1 MIISRSPLRISLFGG
16 GTDFPEWFKK
26 NNGLVIGGTINKY
39 NYIHV
44 RHLPNIFNFNYR
56 LRYFKTELVK
66 KVSEIKHGPYREVLK
81 IYNLEKSQIE
91 IIHTSDLP
99 SLSGL
104 GSSSSSTVSAI
115 NAISALKGSFI
126 NKKNLSNL
134 AIKIER
140 EILGENVGCQDQI
153 FSSFGGFN
161 CIRFK
166 SDVDFT
172 VENLINN
179 KDKFTLLNNSSILIW
194 SGIQREGQILEKEKI
209 KKIKKKLI
217 FQNLKNI
224 QFITEKAYE
233 EFSKSIWD
241 LKKIGKLMNE
251 YWYQKKQ
258 LSKGITNKKINEIC
272 KIANMNGAYG
282 VKLLGAGGGGFI
294 YILCPPKKKKILLK
308 KLSKFGSVDFQFE
321 NSGSSVIY
329 NKQLI

>member
-44 RHLPNIFNFNYR
+44 RFLPNIFNFNFR
-56 LRYFKTELVK
+56 LRYFKTELAK
-66 KVSEIKHGPYREVLK
+66 KVGSIKHGPYREILK
-81 IYNLEKSQIE
+81 MYNLDKSQIE

-99 SLSGL
+99 ALSGL

-115 NAISALKGSFI
+115 NAISTLKGSFI

-140 EILGENVGCQDQI
+140 EVLGENVGCQDQI

-166 SDVDFT
+166 SDVDFA

-179 KDKFTLLNNSSILIW
+179 KEKLSLLNNSSILVW
-194 SGIQREGQILEKEKI
+194 SGIQREGQILEREKI
-209 KKIKKKLI
+209 KKIKKKSI
-217 FQNLKNI
+217 TQNLKNI
-224 QFITEKAYE
+224 QSITEKAYE
-233 EFSKSIWD
+233 EFSKSNWD

-251 YWYQKKQ
+251 YWFQKKDQ
-258 LSKGITNKKINEIC
+258 
-272 KIANMNGAYG
+272 
-282 VKLLGAGGGGFI
+282 
-294 YILCPPKKKKILLK
+294 
-308 KLSKFGSVDFQFE
+308 
-321 NSGSSVIY
+321 
-329 NKQLI
+329 

>member
-1 MIISRSPLRISLFGG
+1 MIISRSPLRVSLFGG

-26 NNGLVIGGTINKY
+26 NDGLVIGGAINKY
-39 NYIHV
+39 SYIHV
-44 RHLPNIFNFNYR
+44 RYLPDIFKFNYR

-66 KVSEIKHGPYREVLK
+66 KINNIKHGPYREILK
-81 IYNLEKSQIE
+81 IYNLDRSQIE

-99 SLSGL
+99 ALSGL

-166 SDVDFT
+166 SDVDFS
-172 VENLINN
+172 VENLINS
-179 KDKFTLLNNSSILIW
+179 KKKLSLLNNSSILIW
-194 SGIQREGQILEKEKI
+194 SGIQRESQILEKEKI
-209 KKIKKKLI
+209 SKIKNKSI
-217 FQNLKNI
+217 TQNLKNI
-224 QFITEKAYE
+224 QSITEKAYQ
-233 EFSKSIWD
+233 EFSKSNWD
-241 LKKIGKLMNE
+241 LKEIGELMNE
-251 YWYQKKQ
+251 YWQQKKT
-258 LSKGITNKKINEIC
+258 LSSSITNKKIDQIC
-272 KIANMNGAYG
+272 NIANTNGAYG

-294 YILCPPKKKKILLK
+294 YVLCAPKKKKNLLK
-308 KLSKFGSVDFQFE
+308 KLSKFANVDFQFE
-321 NSGSSVIY
+321 NSGSSIIY

>member
-1 MIISRSPLRISLFGG
+1 MIISRSPLRVSLFGG

-26 NNGLVIGGTINKY
+26 NDGLVIGGTINKY

-44 RHLPNIFNFNYR
+44 RYLPNIFNFNFR

-66 KVSEIKHGPYREVLK
+66 KINSIKHGPYREILK
-81 IYNLEKSQIE
+81 AYDLDKSQIE

-99 SLSGL
+99 ALSGL

-115 NAISALKGSFI
+115 NAISALKGYFI

-140 EILGENVGCQDQI
+140 KVLNENVGYQDQI

-166 SDVDFT
+166 SDVDYT
-172 VENLINN
+172 LESLVN
-179 KDKFTLLNNSSILIW
+179 DKKKLTLLSNSSILIW
-194 SGIQREGQILEKEKI
+194 TGITREGQILEKEKI
-209 KKIKKKLI
+209 KKIKNKLI
-217 FQNLKNI
+217 TQNLKNI
-224 QFITEKAYE
+224 QSITEKAYE
-233 EFSKSIWD
+233 EFSKSNWD
-241 LKKIGKLMNE
+241 LKKIGKFMND
-251 YWYQKKQ
+251 YWHQKKQ
-258 LSKGITNKKINEIC
+258 LSKGITNKKIDEIC

-294 YILCPPKKKKILLK
+294 YILCSAKKRKLLLK
-308 KLSKFGSVDFQFE
+308 KLAKFRSVNFQFE
-321 NSGSSVIY
+321 NSGSSIIY
-329 NKQLI
+329 NKQLV

>member
-1 MIISRSPLRISLFGG
+1 MIISRSPLRVSLFGG
-16 GTDFPEWFKK
+16 GTDFPEWFKE

-44 RHLPNIFNFNYR
+44 RYLPNIFKFNYR

-66 KVSEIKHGPYREVLK
+66 KIKNIKHGPYREILK
-81 IYNLEKSQIE
+81 FYNLDENQVE

-99 SLSGL
+99 ALSGL

-115 NAISALKGSFI
+115 NAVAALKGHFV

-140 EILGENVGCQDQI
+140 EILGEKVGCQDQI

-166 SDVDFT
+166 SDVDFS

-179 KDKFTLLNNSSILIW
+179 KKKLSLLNNSSILIW
-194 SGIQREGQILEKEKI
+194 SGIQRQGQTLEKEKI
-209 KKIKKKLI
+209 SKIKKKLI
-217 FQNLKNI
+217 TQNLKTI
-224 QFITEKAYE
+224 QSISEKAYE
-233 EFSKSIWD
+233 EFSKSSWD

-251 YWYQKKQ
+251 YWQQKKY
-258 LSKGITNKKINEIC
+258 LSSSITNKKIDKIC
-272 KIANMNGAYG
+272 NIANTNGAYG

-294 YILCPPKKKKILLK
+294 YILCSPKDRKNLLK
-308 KLSKFGSVDFQFE
+308 KLSKFRNVNFQFE
-321 NSGSSVIY
+321 NSGSNIIY
-329 NKQLI
+329 NQQLI

>member
-1 MIISRSPLRISLFGG
+1 MILTRSPLRISLFGG
-16 GTDFPEWFKK
+16 GTDFPEWFKE

-39 NYIHV
+39 NYIHA
-44 RHLPNIFNFNYR
+44 RYLPNIFKFNYR

-66 KVSEIKHGPYREVLK
+66 KVNNIKHGPYREILK
-81 IYNLEKSQIE
+81 TYNLDKSQIE

-99 SLSGL
+99 ALSGL

-126 NKKNLSNL
+126 NKKNLANL

-140 EILGENVGCQDQI
+140 EVLRENVGCQDQI

-166 SDVDFT
+166 SDVDFS

-179 KDKFTLLNNSSILIW
+179 KEKLSLINKSSILIW
-194 SGIQREGQILEKEKI
+194 SGIQREGQILEREKI
-209 KKIKKKLI
+209 KKIQNKI
-217 FQNLKNI
+217 ISHNLKNI
-224 QFITEKAYE
+224 QFISEKAYE
-233 EFSKSIWD
+233 EFSKSDWD
-241 LKKIGKLMNE
+241 LKEIGKLMNE

-258 LSKGITNKKINEIC
+258 LSKKVTNKKINKIC
-272 KIANMNGAYG
+272 EIANMNGAYG
-282 VKLLGAGGGGFI
+282 VKLLGAGGGGFVF
-294 YILCPPKKKKILLK
+294 ILCPPKKKTLILK
-308 KLSKFGSVDFQFE
+308 KLLRFGSVDFQFE

-329 NKQLI
+329 NKQLV

>member
-44 RHLPNIFNFNYR
+44 RFLPNIFNFNFR
-56 LRYFKTELVK
+56 LRYFKTELAK
-66 KVSEIKHGPYREVLK
+66 KVGSIKHGPYREILK
-81 IYNLEKSQIE
+81 MYNLDKSQIE

-99 SLSGL
+99 ALSGL

-115 NAISALKGSFI
+115 NAISTLKGSFI

-140 EILGENVGCQDQI
+140 EVLGENVGCQDQI

-166 SDVDFT
+166 SDVDFA

-179 KDKFTLLNNSSILIW
+179 KEKLSLLNNSSILVW
-194 SGIQREGQILEKEKI
+194 SGIQREGQILEREKI
-209 KKIKKKLI
+209 KKIKKKSI
-217 FQNLKNI
+217 TQNLKNI
-224 QFITEKAYE
+224 QSITEKAYE
-233 EFSKSIWD
+233 EFSKSNWD

-251 YWYQKKQ
+251 YWFQKKQ
-258 LSKGITNKKINEIC
+258 LSKGITNKKIDNIC

-282 VKLLGAGGGGFI
+282 VKLLGAGGGGFV
-294 YILCPPKKKKILLK
+294 YILCLPKKKKLLLK
-308 KLSKFGSVDFQFE
+308 KLSKFGNVDFQFE
-321 NSGSSVIY
+321 NSGSSIIY

>member
-1 MIISRSPLRISLFGG
+1 MIISRSPLRVSLFGG

-44 RHLPNIFNFNYR
+44 RYLPNIFKFNYR

-66 KVSEIKHGPYREVLK
+66 KINNIKHGPYREILK
-81 IYNLEKSQIE
+81 IFNLDNSQIE

-99 SLSGL
+99 ALSGL

-140 EILGENVGCQDQI
+140 EVLGENVGCQDQI

-161 CIRFK
+161 CIRFN
-166 SDVDFT
+166 SDFDYS
-172 VENLINN
+172 VENLIN
-179 KDKFTLLNNSSILIW
+179 DKKKLSLLNNSSILIW
-194 SGIQREGQILEKEKI
+194 SGIQRKGQILEKEKI
-209 KKIKKKLI
+209 AKIKKKSI
-217 FQNLKNI
+217 TQNLKNI
-224 QFITEKAYE
+224 QSVTEKAYE
-233 EFSKSIWD
+233 EFSKSSWD
-241 LKKIGKLMNE
+241 LEKIGKLMNE
-251 YWYQKKQ
+251 YWQQKKH
-258 LSKGITNKKINEIC
+258 LSRGITNKKIDKIC
-272 KIANMNGAYG
+272 GIANTNGAYG

-294 YILCPPKKKKILLK
+294 YILCSPKKKKNLLK
-308 KLSKFGSVDFQFE
+308 KLSKFGNVNFQFE
-321 NSGSSVIY
+321 NSGSSIIY